1 LRRAKQPSP
10 GCCGNGSTRSKSRST
25 HVRQTKDHALAK
37 QKITPYLWFDTQAEE
52 AALFYTSLFKDSR
65 IVSVNHYGDAG
76 PRPKGSVLT
85 VVFELAGQ
93 SFVALNGGPQFPF
106 TEAISLFVNCDTQT
120 EVDALWE
127 KLLEGGQAQM
137 CGWLKDRYGVSWQI
151 VPGRLGEM
159 LADPDPVR
167 AQRVT
172 EVSPARH
179 GGHVAHGQARPG
191 CTRGGVWPRL
201 ASPPTGST

>member
-1 LRRAKQPSP
+1 MF
-10 GCCGNGSTRSKSRST
+10 
-25 HVRQTKDHALAK
+25 AK

-52 AALFYTSLFKDSR
+52 AARFYTSIFQDSR
-65 IVSVNHYGDAG
+65 IVSVNRYRDAG

-106 TEAISLFVNCDTQT
+106 TEAISLFVNCDTQA
-120 EVDALWE
+120 EVDTLWA

-159 LADPDPVR
+159 LSDPDPVR

-172 EVSPARH
+172 EAMLSMVKLDLAALEEAY
-179 GGHVAHGQARPG
+179 G
-191 CTRGGVWPRL
+191 RG
-201 ASPPTGST
+201 

>member
-1 LRRAKQPSP
+1 MF
-10 GCCGNGSTRSKSRST
+10 
-25 HVRQTKDHALAK
+25 AK

-52 AALFYTSLFKDSR
+52 AARFYTSIFQDSR
-65 IVSVNHYGDAG
+65 IVSVNRYRDAG

-106 TEAISLFVNCDTQT
+106 TEAISLFVNCDTQA
-120 EVDALWE
+120 EVDTLWE

-151 VPGRLGEM
+151 VPGRLGDM
-159 LADPDPVR
+159 LSDPDPVR

-172 EVSPARH
+172 EAMLSMVKLDLAALEEAY
-179 GGHVAHGQARPG
+179 G
-191 CTRGGVWPRL
+191 RG
-201 ASPPTGST
+201 